1 MNRKRF
7 PRHFQVDSADVS
19 LSIGFYSLIQ
29 LGRWREVVLLY
40 EDESVFT
47 TVMDELRRL
56 LNIGNISYEYI
67 RYDTSVN
74 PFEVSIK
81 RMIVFFF
88 RFIVIFQT
96 YRIKIPEFTS

>member
-1 MNRKRF
+1 
-7 PRHFQVDSADVS
+7 VDSADVS